1 MEEELVAAGDR
12 LSGADGRTDMQ
23 PDPGLRRPVPGV
35 PSPRPGLHVQPDV
48 PMDHVTVVP
57 ASDRQ

>member
-1 MEEELVAAGDR
+1 MADGER

-23 PDPGLRRPVPGV
+23 PDPGLQRPVTGV
-35 PSPRPGLHVQPDV
+35 PSPRPGLRVQPDV

>member
-12 LSGADGRTDMQ
+12 LSGADGWTDMQ
-23 PDPGLRRPVPGV
+23 PDPGIQGPVPGI
-35 PSPRPGLHVQPDV
+35 PSPRPGLRVRPDV
-48 PMDHVTVVP
+48 PVDHVAVVP